1 LGIDELSANI
11 TTISQELNTDATT
24 IKHVSLVGCNLA
36 SDNPTDNNTS
46 TYGAE
51 MFIGWSYTRFFFLA
65 LIGNPTWLFLQSHNS
80 IDLVVSDKK
89 IFKISA
95 NENTLF

>member
-1 LGIDELSANI
+1 VPLCVDELSANI

-51 MFIGWSYTRFFFLA
+51 M
-65 LIGNPTWLFLQSHNS
+65 LQQLKETGVESMSARSEYNWNMM
-80 IDLVVSDKK
+80 LVLYCESS
-89 IFKISA
+89 FKCLPLYLTKVPLSS
-95 NENTLF
+95 